1 MKHWILDQV
10 TVNKETIIG
19 GWKNGEKCGKKKK
32 KTEKVKWQPML
43 YTGITFGENIIWD

>member
-1 MKHWILDQV
+1 MV
-10 TVNKETIIG
+10 RNVV
-19 GWKNGEKCGKKKK
+19 KKIKK